1 MIEKE
6 VCEESVVEQCAE
18 FEVNNCEAV
27 EEEVCKEV
35 TRTTCTPTNRTVVD
49 VDIGRYN
56 YKVIKRGYRRSSA
69 ATRCGPARR
78 WPASSAT
85 PWRRRSARSC
95 PATGRATAHPPGQLL
110 ISCSFIL
117 LHADAKTATENLLQD
132 LKIVLKHPHVQSRP
146 VPTPLPPMH

>member
-56 YKVIKRGYRRSSA
+56 YNVIIGWEVA
-69 ATRCGPARR
+69 ATDAPLQRHGAALHGGGQPAVRHRGGGGVPGAARLRAGVRR
-78 WPASSAT
+78 T
-85 PWRRRSARSC
+85 RQVSC
-95 PATGRATAHPPGQLL
+95 
-110 ISCSFIL
+110 
-117 LHADAKTATENLLQD
+117 
-132 LKIVLKHPHVQSRP
+132 
-146 VPTPLPPMH
+146 